1 MSPRETMRFL
11 KQHGVLL
18 LYGFL
23 FLYGL
28 ISFFKDIAKLA
39 LRAFGF

>member
-23 FLYGL
+23 FLYGF
-28 ISFFKDIAKLA
+28 ISFCKDIATLA
-39 LRAFGF
+39 LRAF